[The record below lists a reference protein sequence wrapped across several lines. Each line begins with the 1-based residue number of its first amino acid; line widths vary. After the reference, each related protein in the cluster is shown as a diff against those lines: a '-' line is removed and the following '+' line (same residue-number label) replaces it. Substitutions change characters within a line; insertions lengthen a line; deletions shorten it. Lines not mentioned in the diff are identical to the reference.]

1 MDWAPFFGFFE
12 RIFRIWRGTAWG
24 KGALFLI
31 VGGVASI
38 NGVIQYI
45 IPPVARLLGIIIVI
59 PDTPT
64 WVSLSLISLGIL
76 VLVLSRIIPDPAA
89 GAKKPNPH
97 DVKLLQDYRA
107 LITPPLI
114 QFLTDHSFR
123 MPYRRDTLD
132 PLETIA
138 YDWRGAHYEF
148 QDTELQASLST
159 MIAAAKGLCRK
170 VDERSYPDRGRP
182 GVGTPLTD
190 DDLRRGIQ
198 PGTRDAIKQMNEL
211 AKGVVAAAN
220 ELERRARQKMP
231 S

>member
-1 MDWAPFFGFFE
+1 
-12 RIFRIWRGTAWG
+12 
-24 KGALFLI
+24 
-31 VGGVASI
+31 
-38 NGVIQYI
+38 
-45 IPPVARLLGIIIVI
+45 
-59 PDTPT
+59 
-64 WVSLSLISLGIL
+64 
-76 VLVLSRIIPDPAA
+76 
-89 GAKKPNPH
+89 
-97 DVKLLQDYRA
+97 
-107 LITPPLI
+107 
-114 QFLTDHSFR
+114 

-170 VDERSYPDRGRP
+170 VDERIYPDRGRP